1 MHSAGFEHRWK
12 QMDELINE
20 GVCPYL
26 YKIAI
31 AKKIDLRHRERIESE
46 RERERE
52 IGSLDVG
59 KRPFQVFRKC

>member
-1 MHSAGFEHRWK
+1 
-12 QMDELINE
+12 MDELINE

-46 RERERE
+46 RERERDRLSGCRE
-52 IGSLDVG
+52 TTVSGVSKMLMF
-59 KRPFQVFRKC
+59 P

>member
-1 MHSAGFEHRWK
+1 
-12 QMDELINE
+12 MDELINE

-46 RERERE
+46 RERE

-59 KRPFQVFRKC
+59 KRPFQVFRTC

>member
-1 MHSAGFEHRWK
+1 
-12 QMDELINE
+12 MDELINE

-46 RERERE
+46 RERDRLSGCRE
-52 IGSLDVG
+52 TTVSGVSKMLMF
-59 KRPFQVFRKC
+59 P

>member
-1 MHSAGFEHRWK
+1 
-12 QMDELINE
+12 MDELINE

-46 RERERE
+46 RERDRLSGCRE
-52 IGSLDVG
+52 TAVSGVSKMLMF
-59 KRPFQVFRKC
+59 P